1 MSDCTQPAAGAPFD
15 AAPFARPLPD
25 GGLIWD
31 DPREIHAL
39 VAAFDGPVPDD
50 LEVEY
55 WRCNWPQVRL
65 PKDHL
70 EGRGSAGWWQL
81 GDWFNGRWQ
90 VADADAEAHTDG
102 TTVTFTF
109 RPVNE
114 TEFTDVQD
122 FPATFRTALKVRLV
136 SPSGR
141 QPISICALT
150 DSTWQSRTVT
160 VLWAREPTDEPRFEV
175 FNGHLATVH
184 RADPCRRVLN
194 LWVSANSDPHTFDGT
209 LLSIV
214 GAETV
219 TVGVDDLVRGPVWLP
234 DFGLCVVSGDEP
246 RGYADVCAEVAGG
259 ASPGVYDMVA
269 ARPEQSWRR
278 AWESMVPKR
287 GRMPLPLAPD
297 GSRHKFGLQPDGSV
311 RYRTNNEVLFKC
323 RGADSERLEHDAA
336 PLCLSFGLPVAMTGR
351 GIEGGVLPIGITA
364 WDVPAGRIE
373 QVALATI
380 LDGTDAHA
388 PAPAAD
394 AGGVCMMRFTF
405 GGDGEFSLPLN
416 WHADGSAETLRCDGA
431 GLVWSGDRL
440 RASLDTYG
448 RGEVLADGDG
458 LQYRVTLA
466 RGETHSIILR
476 VPYVW
481 LTPAETVRLQA
492 LDFDRERRAVGA
504 YWRRVLNSQTRLISP
519 EPDLN
524 DFFTAVAG
532 HSLINSELEPN
543 SRRRFARAGSFS
555 YLAFANESCMM
566 IADLHRRGMHQAAR
580 DCLEGFLHYQ
590 GTVPLPGDFRSQ
602 EGVLWAAGGYEHLGY
617 NQHHGWVLW
626 CLVEHY
632 RFTRDDAWLQSVADN
647 VLAAAE
653 WIIRERDRDLPADS
667 LEAGL
672 LPAGNLEDIT
682 DWWPWLSTN
691 CYTWRGLDAA
701 AWGLAQ
707 IDHPEAPRVRGQ
719 ADDYR
724 AAILSC
730 FTRAARRS
738 PVIRLRDGRSVPHF
752 PSHVYRR
759 GRSFGWIC
767 ETLEGAIH
775 LLISGLIDPHSREAR
790 WIIDDFEDNL
800 YLSEQYGYCV
810 EDFDRHWFDWGGFS
824 MQACLLLDVEPYL
837 YRDDVR
843 HALRATFNAI
853 AAQLH
858 PDTRMGAEHALPE
871 LGDWRGDCY
880 KSPDEA
886 NACGW
891 LRSLF
896 VREDRDCL
904 LVGQAVPE
912 GWLEPGG
919 RCGMQHVVT
928 YFGEMSVLFEAETDQ
943 VVVHLDGP
951 RRNPPECIKLR
962 CRAAGVAGEAVEV
975 NGRTWADHDGDW
987 LLLPGDIGEAVCV
1000 FRR

>member
-1 MSDCTQPAAGAPFD
+1 MNDYLHPVAGAPFD

-25 GGLIWD
+25 GGHIWD
-31 DPREIHAL
+31 DPREIHAF
-39 VAAFDGPVPDD
+39 VATFDGPVPDD
-50 LEVEY
+50 LTLEY
-55 WRCNWPQVRL
+55 WRCKWPQERL

-70 EGRGSAGWWQL
+70 EGRGAAGWWQL
-81 GDWFNGRWQ
+81 GDWFNGGWQ
-90 VADADAEAHTDG
+90 VADAVATIDG
-102 TTVTFTF
+102 ATVTFTF

-114 TEFTDVQD
+114 TEFPDVDQ
-122 FPATFRTALKVRLV
+122 FTATYRTTLKVRLV

-141 QPISICALT
+141 QPLRMRALT
-150 DSTWQSRTVT
+150 DSTWEPRTVT
-160 VLWAREPTDEPRFEV
+160 VLWDRELTDEPCFEV
-175 FNGHLATVH
+175 FNGDVAAV
-184 RADPCRRVLN
+184 RADGPRSQVLD
-194 LWVSANSDPHTFDGT
+194 LWTTSNSDPHSFDST
-209 LLSIV
+209 LLTII
-214 GAETV
+214 GTETV
-219 TVGVDDLVRGPVWLP
+219 TVALDDLVCGPVWLP
-234 DFGLCVVSGDEP
+234 DFGLCIVSGDEAP
-246 RGYADVCAEVAGG
+246 DYADVCADVAGG
-259 ASPGVYDMVA
+259 APQCVYDMVA

-297 GSRHKFGLQPDGSV
+297 GSRHKFGLQPDGSL
-311 RYRTNNEVLFKC
+311 RYRTNNDVLLKC
-323 RGADSERLEHDAA
+323 RGADSDRLEQDAA
-336 PLCLSFGLPVAMTGR
+336 PLNLSFGLPVAMTGR
-351 GIEGGVLPIGITA
+351 GIEDGILPIGMTT

-373 QVALATI
+373 QVGFATI
-380 LDGTDAHA
+380 IQGTNPDA
-388 PAPAAD
+388 PAPAGD
-394 AGGVCMMRFTF
+394 AGGVCLMRFTF
-405 GGDGEFSLPLN
+405 TGTGEFRLPLS
-416 WHADGSAETLRCDGA
+416 WHAGDEAEALRCDDA
-431 GLVWSGDRL
+431 GLIWSGERL
-440 RASLDTYG
+440 RASLDTG
-448 RGEVLADGDG
+448 SRGEVLPDGES
-458 LQYRVTLA
+458 LEYRVALA
-466 RGETHSIILR
+466 GEEPHTIVLR

-481 LTPAETVRLQA
+481 LEAEEIPHLQA
-492 LDFDRERRAVGA
+492 LDFDREHEAVGT
-504 YWRRVLNSQTRLISP
+504 YWRRVLGGQMKLISP

-543 SRRRFARAGSFS
+543 ARRRLARAGSFS
-555 YLAFANESCMM
+555 YLVFANESCMM
-566 IADLHRRGMHQAAR
+566 IADFDRRGMHEAAR
-580 DCLEGFLHYQ
+580 ECLEGFLHYQ

-626 CLVEHY
+626 CLIEHY
-632 RFTRDDAWLQSVADN
+632 RFTRDEAWLHSVADN

-653 WIIRERDRDLPADS
+653 WIIRERDRDLPVGS
-667 LEAGL
+667 PEAGL
-672 LPAGNLEDIT
+672 LPPGNLEDIT

-707 IDHPEAPRVRGQ
+707 IAHPEAPRLRRE

-724 AAILSC
+724 AAILDC
-730 FTRAARRS
+730 FTRAAQRS
-738 PVIRLRDGRSVPHF
+738 PAVRLHDGRSVPHY

-810 EDFDRHWFDWGGFS
+810 EDFGRHWFDWGGFS
-824 MQACLLLDVEPYL
+824 MQACLLLNVEPYL

-843 HALRATFNAI
+843 HALRAIFNAI

-858 PDTRMGAEHALPE
+858 PDTRMAAEHALPE

-886 NACGW
+886 NACEW

-896 VREDRDCL
+896 VREDGDCL
-904 LVGQAVPE
+904 LVGQAIPE
-912 GWLEPGG
+912 SWLEPGR
-919 RCGMQHVVT
+919 RCGLRHVVT
-928 YFGEMSVLFEAETDQ
+928 HFGEMSVLFETREDC
-943 VVVHLDGP
+943 VIVHLDGL
-951 RRNPPECIKLR
+951 RRNPPTAIRLR
-962 CRAAGVAGEAVEV
+962 CRAAGIKVECAEV
-975 NGRTWADHDGDW
+975 NGQTWADHDGDW
-987 LLLPGDIGEAVCV
+987 LVLPGDIGEATCV
-1000 FRR
+1000 LRR

>member
-1 MSDCTQPAAGAPFD
+1 MSDCTQPTAGAPFD

-39 VAAFDGPVPDD
+39 VATFDGPVPDD

-55 WRCNWPQVRL
+55 WRCRWPQERL
-65 PKDHL
+65 PKDHV

-90 VADADAEAHTDG
+90 VADAITTIDG
-102 TTVTFTF
+102 ATVTFTF
-109 RPVNE
+109 RPINE
-114 TEFTDVQD
+114 TEFPDVD
-122 FPATFRTALKVRLV
+122 EFAATFRTTLKVRLV

-141 QPISICALT
+141 QPIALCALT
-150 DSTWQSRTVT
+150 DSTWQARTLT
-160 VLWAREPTDEPRFEV
+160 VIWDREPTTEPRFEV
-175 FNGHLATVH
+175 FNGQVAAIYATD
-184 RADPCRRVLN
+184 ACRRVLTV
-194 LWVSANSDPHTFDGT
+194 WGSANPDPHSFDGT
-209 LLSIV
+209 LLSVV

-219 TVGVDDLVRGPVWLP
+219 TVALDDLACGPVWLP
-234 DFGLCVVSGDEP
+234 DFGLCIVAGDEP
-246 RGYADVCAEVAGG
+246 RDYTALVADIQADAR
-259 ASPGVYDMVA
+259 PGVYDMIA
-269 ARPEQSWRR
+269 ALPEQSWQR

-297 GSRHKFGLQPDGSV
+297 GSRHKFGLQPDGSL
-311 RYRTNNEVLFKC
+311 RYRTNNGVLLKC

-336 PLCLSFGLPVAMTGR
+336 PLCLSFGLPVAMAGR
-351 GIEGGVLPIGITA
+351 GIEDGILPIGITT
-364 WDVPAGRIE
+364 WGIPAGRIE
-373 QVALATI
+373 QVAFATI
-380 LDGTDAHA
+380 LGGADPDA

-394 AGGVCMMRFTF
+394 AGGVCMMRFTLA
-405 GGDGEFSLPLN
+405 GNGQFSLPLS
-416 WHADGSAETLRCDGA
+416 WQADDTAETLRCDDA
-431 GLVWSGDRL
+431 GLIWSGDRL
-440 RASLDTYG
+440 RASLDTGG
-448 RGEVLADGDG
+448 RGEVLPDGDG
-458 LQYRVTLA
+458 LRYRVTLA
-466 RGETHSIILR
+466 GDAPHTIVLR

-481 LTPAETVRLQA
+481 LTPEEVPQLQA
-492 LDFDRERRAVGA
+492 LDFDRERRAVGD
-504 YWRRVLNSQTRLISP
+504 YWRGALNSQTTLISP

-532 HSLINSELEPN
+532 HSLINSEFEPN
-543 SRRRFARAGSFS
+543 SRRRFARAGSFG

-566 IADLHRRGMHQAAR
+566 IADLDRRGMHEVAR

-602 EGVLWAAGGYEHLGY
+602 EGVLWGAGGYEALGY

-626 CLVEHY
+626 CLVEHF
-632 RFTRDDAWLQSVADN
+632 RLTRDEAWLHSVTGN
-647 VLAAAE
+647 ILAAAE
-653 WIIRERDRDLPADS
+653 WILRERERDLPADS
-667 LEAGL
+667 PEAGL
-672 LPAGNLEDIT
+672 LAVGNLEDIT

-701 AWGLAQ
+701 AWALKQVG
-707 IDHPEAPRVRGQ
+707 HPAAERLRRQ

-738 PVIRLRDGRSVPHF
+738 PVVRLRDGRSVPHF

-767 ETLEGAIH
+767 ETLEGAMH

-800 YLSEQYGYCV
+800 YLSEQYGYFV

-858 PDTRMGAEHALPE
+858 PDTRMGSEHALPE

-896 VREDRDCL
+896 VREDGDAL
-904 LVGQAVPE
+904 LIGQAVPE
-912 GWLEPGG
+912 SWLEPGR
-919 RCGMQHVVT
+919 RCGLRHVVT
-928 YFGEMSVLFEAETDQ
+928 YFGEMSVLFEAESDRI
-943 VVVHLDGP
+943 VVRLKGP
-951 RRNPPECIKLR
+951 RRNPPESIRVR
-962 CRAAGVAGEAVEV
+962 CRAAGIRVELAEV
-975 NGRTWADHDGDW
+975 NGQTWTNCVGDW
-987 LLLPGDIGEAVCV
+987 LVLPGDIGEATCT
-1000 FRR
+1000 FYR